1 MSLLDNLRK
10 FLYGSPE
17 MSSIDTGDLLT
28 ANQQTQG
35 LIGTGGEMG
44 DGLLQQNFN
53 KMNEG
58 QGLLSNIPE
67 GAILGA
73 ALYSQGLEGK
83 DPLAG
88 AFPAFVQ
95 AAQAKKLLTPKA
107 SKPTAYL
114 NKQTGQPEL
123 VTPQKYAQ
131 NPEKYAPLPPTKMFE
146 TEEEKEIGKSFGK
159 EFSEIN
165 KSSSQAFQNNANL
178 DLMEQLVSL
187 PNIQTGFAG
196 QLRTDV
202 ASLARE
208 FGIDTDVQDLTA
220 AEALKGVSGK
230 VVLDGLSNFK
240 GAISDG
246 ERAFL
251 VSITPGLTNSIE
263 GNKLL
268 INIGKRQNQLAIGL
282 AEEGNNW
289 QKENGGLSK
298 KNSEGQTWSQ
308 YKIAWQKQNPV
319 LNPKLKDEVLKVSK
333 KVDPDFQNNIITLK
347 GKKYVKIGGK
357 FYEVD

>member
-1 MSLLDNLRK
+1 MSLIDLIRERYERLTEEGGILD
-10 FLYGSPE
+10 
-17 MSSIDTGDLLT
+17 
-28 ANQQTQG
+28 ANNNNK
-35 LIGTGGEMG
+35 
-44 DGLLQQNFN
+44 GLLGNISQTALLGSAIY
-53 KMNEG
+53 G
-58 QGLLSNIPE
+58 QGI
-67 GAILGA
+67 
-73 ALYSQGLEGK
+73 QGK
-83 DPLAG
+83 DPFEALL
-88 AFPAFVQ
+88 PATLQ
-95 AAQAKKLLTPKA
+95 TAQLQKALRPKA

-114 NKQTGQPEL
+114 NKQTGQAEL
-123 VTPQKYAQ
+123 VTPEKYSQ
-131 NPEKYAPLPPTKMFE
+131 NPELYAPLPPTKMFE
-146 TEEEKEIGKSFGK
+146 TEEEKEIGKAFGK
-159 EFSEIN
+159 EFSQLN
-165 KSSSQAFQNNANL
+165 QSSSQAFQNNANL
-178 DLMEQLVSL
+178 DLMEQIVSL

-208 FGIDTDVQDLTA
+208 FGIDTDIQDLTA

-282 AEEGNNW
+282 AEEANNW

-319 LNPKLKDEVLKVSK
+319 LNPELKDEVLRVSK
-333 KVDPDFQNNIITLK
+333 QIDPDFQNNIITLK

>member
-1 MSLLDNLRK
+1 MSLIDLIRERYAKLTEEGGILD
-10 FLYGSPE
+10 
-17 MSSIDTGDLLT
+17 
-28 ANQQTQG
+28 ANNNNK
-35 LIGTGGEMG
+35 
-44 DGLLQQNFN
+44 GLLGNIS
-53 KMNEG
+53 ETALLGSAIYG
-58 QGLLSNIPE
+58 QGI
-67 GAILGA
+67 
-73 ALYSQGLEGK
+73 QGK
-83 DPLAG
+83 DPFE
-88 AFPAFVQ
+88 AFLPATLQ
-95 AAQAKKLLTPKA
+95 TAQLRKALTPKT

-114 NKQTGQPEL
+114 NKQTGQAEL

-131 NPEKYAPLPPTKMFE
+131 NPELYAPLPPEKRFE
-146 TEEEKEIGKSFGK
+146 TEEEKEIGKAFGK
-159 EFSEIN
+159 EFSQLN

-178 DLMEQLVSL
+178 DLMEQIVSL

-208 FGIDTDVQDLTA
+208 FGIDTDIQDLTA

-282 AEEGNNW
+282 AEEANNW

-308 YKIAWQKQNPV
+308 YKIAWQQQNPV
-319 LNPKLKDEVLKVSK
+319 LNPELKDEVLRVSK
-333 KVDPDFQNNIITLK
+333 QVDPDFQNNIITLK

-357 FYEVD
+357 FYEVN

>member
-1 MSLLDNLRK
+1 MTLIDLIRERYAKLTEEGGILD
-10 FLYGSPE
+10 
-17 MSSIDTGDLLT
+17 
-28 ANQQTQG
+28 ANTNNK
-35 LIGTGGEMG
+35 
-44 DGLLQQNFN
+44 GLLGNISQTALLGSAIY
-53 KMNEG
+53 G
-58 QGLLSNIPE
+58 QGI
-67 GAILGA
+67 
-73 ALYSQGLEGK
+73 QGK
-83 DPLAG
+83 DPFEALL
-88 AFPAFVQ
+88 PATLQ
-95 AAQAKKLLTPKA
+95 TAQLQKALRPKA
-107 SKPTAYL
+107 SKPTAYI
-114 NKQTGQPEL
+114 NKQTGQREL
-123 VTPQKYAQ
+123 VTPEKYAQ
-131 NPEKYAPLPPTKMFE
+131 NPELYAPLPPTKMFE
-146 TEEEKEIGKSFGK
+146 TEEEKTVGKQFGT

-165 KSSSQAFQNNANL
+165 KSSTQAFQNNANL
-178 DLMEQLVSL
+178 DLMDQLVSL
-187 PNIQTGFAG
+187 PNIKTGFAG
-196 QLRTDV
+196 QLRTEV

-208 FGIDTDVQDLTA
+208 FGIDSDIQDLTA

-282 AEEGNNW
+282 AEEANNW
-289 QKENGGLSK
+289 QRENGGLSK

-319 LNPKLKDEVLKVSK
+319 LNPELKEEVLKVSK
-333 KVDPDFQNNIITLK
+333 QVDPDFQNNIITLK